1 MTKLIISVR
10 RGRGHTSDTNDTFPE
25 NDPVKHTLT
34 HTWLAGT
41 AVVLSFISLS
51 EVSTGAIVLAGLH
64 VTRVKL
70 LTEDPRIP
78 LITLAVKRVLRFTFK
93 HAI

>member
-1 MTKLIISVR
+1 MTRFLR
-10 RGRGHTSDTNDTFPE
+10 MTRTNTSS
-25 NDPVKHTLT
+25 

-41 AVVLSFISLS
+41 AVVLSIISLS
-51 EVSTGAIVLAGLH
+51 EVSTGAIVLAGLR

-78 LITLAVKRVLRFTFK
+78 IITLAVKRVLRSTFK
-93 HAI
+93 HTQFNVGEKNRSTNSGF

>member
-1 MTKLIISVR
+1 MTKFSILLIISVR
-10 RGRGHTSDTNDTFPE
+10 QGRGHTSDTQRTQMTRFLRMTQTNTS
-25 NDPVKHTLT
+25 L

-78 LITLAVKRVLRFTFK
+78 LITLAVKRVL
-93 HAI
+93 